1 MNAEALAGA
10 LQTTNLDLILWV
22 ALLIAVLAFVV
33 FSLVLIWHWKKYSTG
48 KYTTY
53 GSILV
58 YLVVSGCCIGAMAGG
73 ALMVSL

>member
-1 MNAEALAGA
+1 MNTEVLAGT
-10 LQTTNLDLILWV
+10 LQRANLDLILWV
-22 ALLIAVLAFVV
+22 ALLLVVLVFVV

-53 GSILV
+53 GSILA
-58 YLVVSGCCIGAMAGG
+58 YLIVSGGCIGAMATG